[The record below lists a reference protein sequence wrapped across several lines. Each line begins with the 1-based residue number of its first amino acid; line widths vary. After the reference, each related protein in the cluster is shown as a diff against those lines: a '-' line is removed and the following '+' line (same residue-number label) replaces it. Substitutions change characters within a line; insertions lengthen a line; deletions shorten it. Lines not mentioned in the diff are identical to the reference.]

1 MASETLALQSEFY
14 FMKIFRIPFCFC
26 LLIIYSSFCFAQTN
40 QAIPRFEK
48 ADCAVPVPA
57 REKNVECGYLV
68 VRENR
73 TVKNSPSIRLPI
85 AILKSENPN
94 RKSDPILRTL
104 GGPGGSS
111 LRMIRARPSSP
122 WLKNRDVII
131 FEQRGTKYAQPALE
145 CPEVD
150 ESNIDSVKQRLDE
163 KTKNRRELEAAK
175 LCYERLTKAGIDLSG
190 YNSAESA
197 ADIEDL
203 RRVLRLEKLNL
214 YGVSYSARLMLN
226 FIRDYPTSVR
236 SLVMESTLPLEV
248 NYDEVGVDGIKRTL
262 DLLFARCAADA
273 DCAKNFP
280 DLEKNFYAAVKKAN
294 AEPILIEAKDS
305 KTNET
310 FKIRLNGNHV
320 IEWAIDY
327 LLSSESELIAS
338 APLQISRVSG
348 GDLAPLKN
356 YANDK
361 LSPAFYA
368 WGMRYSVWCSEE
380 IPFENAKKISAQ
392 SNKYPNLKGYEVQR
406 LPSICSVWKVPAA
419 KPVENA
425 PVTSDVPTLIV
436 AGEYD
441 AYTPPAW
448 GKLAAKNLKNSYFLE
463 LPWLAHGAG
472 FSAPSCYGDIISEFF
487 DDPRLAPKTECVEK
501 IRKFYKFKGV

>member
-1 MASETLALQSEFY
+1 MFY
-14 FMKIFRIPFCFC
+14 
-26 LLIIYSSFCFAQTN
+26 LSFCFAQSN
-40 QAIPRFEK
+40 QVIPRFEK
-48 ADCAVPVPA
+48 ADCAIAVPT

-73 TVKNSPSIRLPI
+73 TIKNSPSIRLPI

-94 RKSDPILRTL
+94 RRPDPIVRTL

-111 LRMIRARPSSP
+111 LRMVGARPFSP

-131 FEQRGTKYAQPALE
+131 FEQRGTRYAQPALE

-150 ESNIDSVKQRLDE
+150 ESNINSVKQRLDE

-175 LCYERLTKAGIDLSG
+175 LCYDRLVKSGIDLSG

-203 RRVLRLEKLNL
+203 RRVLKLEKLNL

-226 FIRDYPTSVR
+226 VIRDYPQSVR
-236 SLVMESTLPLEV
+236 SLVMESTMPLEV
-248 NYDEVGVDGIKRTL
+248 NYDEVGVDGIKRTF
-262 DLLFARCAADA
+262 DLLFARCAAA
-273 DCAKNFP
+273 AVCAKNFP
-280 DLEKNFYAAVKKAN
+280 DLEKNFYEAVKKAN
-294 AEPILIEAKDS
+294 AEPIVIDAKDS
-305 KTNET
+305 KTSET
-310 FKIRLNGNHV
+310 FKIRLNGNDL
-320 IEWAIDY
+320 ITWAIDY

-338 APLQISRVSG
+338 APLEMSRVSG
-348 GDLAPLKN
+348 GDLTPLQN

-368 WGMRYSVWCSEE
+368 WGMRFSVWCSEE
-380 IPFENAKKISAQ
+380 MPFENKKKIAAQ
-392 SNKYPNLKGYEVQR
+392 SNLYPALKGYEVQR

-419 KPVENA
+419 KPVENEA
-425 PVTSDVPTLIV
+425 VTGDVPALIV

-448 GKLAAKNLKNSYFLE
+448 GKLAAKTLKNSFFLE

-472 FSAPSCYGDIISEFF
+472 FSAPSCYGEIVSDFF
-487 DDPRLAPKTECVEK
+487 DDPAIAPKADCVEK
-501 IRKFYKFKGV
+501 IRKFYKFKGVSK